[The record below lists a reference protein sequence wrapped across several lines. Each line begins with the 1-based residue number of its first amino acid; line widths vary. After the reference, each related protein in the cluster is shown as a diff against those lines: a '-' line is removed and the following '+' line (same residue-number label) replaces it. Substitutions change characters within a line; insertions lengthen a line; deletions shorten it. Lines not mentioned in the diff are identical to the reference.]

1 MELSASLKQKVAT
14 YKPSPSALDSIR
26 SATLMFMVGITSA
39 GKNALLSRMMAQH
52 PDDYY
57 FLVSHTT
64 RAPREN
70 QGVMERDGV
79 EYYFIDNKE
88 MERKL
93 DNGEMIEAALIHNGW
108 VSGVSIDEIK
118 KAQDQGRVAVSDVE
132 VQGVA
137 SYVEYGLNL
146 KPVFVLP
153 PSFEVWKERL
163 LKRYGDRVDDYKNEL
178 VSRMESAIREI
189 EHALSVDYFYIV
201 INDDLDETVELVSRI
216 AHGEPIE
223 PHYHKA
229 MAIADHLLNQLRAEL
244 AKSR

>member
-1 MELSASLKQKVAT
+1 MELTESLKQKVAG
-14 YKPSPSALDSIR
+14 YKPTPAALDAIR
-26 SATLMFMVGITSA
+26 TAPLMFMVGITSA
-39 GKNALLSRMMAQH
+39 GKNALLNSLQAKY
-52 PDDYY
+52 PNDYY

-70 QGVMERDGV
+70 LGVMERDGV
-79 EYYFIDNKE
+79 EYYFIDNAT
-88 MERKL
+88 MEHKL
-93 DNGEMIEAALIHNGW
+93 DNFEMIEAAVIHNGW

-118 KAQDQGRVAVSDVE
+118 KAQDQGRIAVSDVE

-137 SYVEYGLNL
+137 SYVGYGLNL

-153 PSFEVWKERL
+153 PSFDIWKERL
-163 LKRYGDRVDDYKNEL
+163 IKRYGDRVDDYKNEL

-189 EHALSVDYFYIV
+189 EHALNVDYFYIV
-201 INDDLDETVELVSRI
+201 INDDLDKTVELVNSI

-229 MAIADHLLNQLRAEL
+229 MEIADQLLNELRTEL